1 MPTEKELIGERVKKL
16 NELRE
21 KGINPYPYKYDARN
35 KAKDLIDKYT
45 ALKAEEKTTD
55 KVSVAGRIVAL
66 RRMGKVT
73 FIHILDN
80 TGKLQAYFAH
90 DEMGADKYSLL
101 KLFDMGDWIGIT
113 GIIFKTRTGETTVLA
128 ENYEMLCKAIR
139 PLPEKWHGLK
149 DLELRYRH
157 RHLDLLM
164 NENVKKTFIT
174 RTKII
179 KAVREFFDQKDFLE
193 VETPVLQS
201 IYGGANA
208 RPFKT
213 HHYELDMEMYLR
225 ISLELYHKRLIIGG
239 IERVYEIGKVFRNE
253 GIDTSHNPE
262 FTLMECYQSYADFE
276 DMLHLVEDL
285 YESVAKKVLG
295 TTKIDFQGKIIDV
308 KKPWVRMTM
317 TDAIKKYTGE
327 DIDKMNEA
335 DAKDLIAKYH
345 LEIQGPSLKWKI
357 IDELFK
363 KEVEQHLIQPTFITH
378 HPKETTPLCKQCR
391 KCPDKIERFEPFI
404 NGWEIG
410 NAYSELNDP
419 IKQKELLEE
428 QAEQLR
434 TGAEEAHPMD
444 EEFVQAIECGMPP
457 TGGLGLG
464 IDRMIMLFTNSPSI
478 RDVIFFPTMRQDK
491 EKETEKITETDTEKN
506 QN

>member
-1 MPTEKELIGERVKKL
+1 MPTEKELMAERIKKL

-21 KGINPYPYKYDARN
+21 KGINPYPYKYEPRN
-35 KAKDLIDKYT
+35 KAKELTDKY
-45 ALKAEEKTTD
+45 AAMKAEEKTSD
-55 KVSVAGRIVAL
+55 KVSVAGRIISL

-73 FIHILDN
+73 FLHILDD
-80 TGKLQAYFAH
+80 TGRIQAYFSN
-90 DEMGADKYSLL
+90 DEMGEDKYSLL
-101 KLFDMGDWIGIT
+101 KLFDMGDWIGIA
-113 GIIFKTRTGETTVLA
+113 GNIFKTRTGETTIMA
-128 ENYEMLCKAIR
+128 ESYEMLCKAIR

-149 DLELRYRH
+149 DLELRYRN
-157 RHLDLLM
+157 RHLDLVM
-164 NENVKKTFIT
+164 NENVKKTFLT

-179 KAVREFFDQKDFLE
+179 KAVREFFDQRNFLE
-193 VETPVLQS
+193 VETPVLQP

-208 RPFKT
+208 RPFTT
-213 HHYELDMEMYLR
+213 HHHELDMRMYLR

-239 IERVYEIGKVFRNE
+239 IDRVYEIGKVFRNE
-253 GIDTSHNPE
+253 SIDTSHNPE
-262 FTLMECYQSYADFE
+262 FTLLECYQSYADFE

-285 YESVAKKVLG
+285 YEFVAKKTLG
-295 TTKIDFQGKIIDV
+295 TTKIEMQGKQIDL
-308 KKPWVRMTM
+308 KKPWMRMTM

-327 DIDKMNEA
+327 DLDKMSEE
-335 DAKDLIAKYH
+335 DSKELIAKYG
-345 LEIQGPSLKWKI
+345 LEIEGTPAKWKI

-378 HPKETTPLCKQCR
+378 HPKETTSLCKQCR
-391 KCPDKIERFEPFI
+391 KHSDKIERFEPFI

-419 IKQKELLEE
+419 LKQRQLLEE

-434 TGAEEAHPMD
+434 AGAEEAHPMD
-444 EEFVQAIECGMPP
+444 EEFVQAMECGMPP

-464 IDRMIMLFTNSPSI
+464 IDRMIMLLTNSASI

-491 EKETEKITETDTEKN
+491 ENEQAKK
-506 QN
+506 

>member
-1 MPTEKELIGERVKKL
+1 MPTEKELMAERVKKL

-35 KAKDLIDKYT
+35 NAKELAEKYT
-45 ALKAEEKTTD
+45 ALKPEEKTSD
-55 KVSVAGRIVAL
+55 KVSVAGRIISL

-73 FIHILDN
+73 FLHVLDN
-80 TGKLQAYFAH
+80 TGKIQAYFSH
-90 DEMGADKYSLL
+90 DEMGEDKYSLL

-113 GIIFKTRTGETTVLA
+113 GKIFKTRTGEVTILT

-149 DLELRYRH
+149 DLELRYRN
-157 RHLDLLM
+157 RHLDLVM
-164 NENVKKTFIT
+164 NENVKKTFLA
-174 RTKII
+174 RTKITRAI
-179 KAVREFFDQKDFLE
+179 REFFDQRNYLE
-193 VETPVLQS
+193 VETPILQP

-208 RPFKT
+208 RPFVT
-213 HHYELDMEMYLR
+213 HHNDLDMRMYLR

-239 IERVYEIGKVFRNE
+239 IDRVYEIGKVFRNE

-285 YESVAKKVLG
+285 YEFVAKKVLG
-295 TTKIDFQGKIIDV
+295 TTTIELQGKQISL
-308 KKPWVRMTM
+308 KKPWARMTM

-327 DIDKMNEA
+327 DIDKMSEG
-335 DAKDLIAKYH
+335 DAEELIAKYG
-345 LEIQGPSLKWKI
+345 LEIEGLPAKWKI

-391 KCPDKIERFEPFI
+391 KCPEKIERFEPFI

-419 IKQKELLEE
+419 IKQRQLLEE
-428 QAEQLR
+428 QADQLR
-434 TGAEEAHPMD
+434 AGADEAHPMD
-444 EEFVQAIECGMPP
+444 EEFIQAMECGMPP

-464 IDRMIMLFTNSPSI
+464 IDRMIMIMTNSPSI

-491 EKETEKITETDTEKN
+491 EENKQNDHTKN
-506 QN
+506 KSGL